1 MSRPPARTAEP
12 TAGVWKWIATIM
24 TMHDGTV
31 LPTWGVMVAAT
42 QQWIGRVHPLGE
54 APQCQAEAQAN
65 AMLFAASRT
74 MSELLDEATRA
85 WAEQFDGAEDQDCSV
100 SGADLLDWFA
110 QWRARARQ
118 ALDVAGVP

>member
-1 MSRPPARTAEP
+1 
-12 TAGVWKWIATIM
+12 M

-31 LPTWGVMVAAT
+31 LPTWGVIVAAT
-42 QQWIGRVHPLGE
+42 QQWIGRVHPLGD

-85 WAEQFDGAEDQDCSV
+85 WAEQLDDPEDQDCSV
-100 SGADLLDWFA
+100 SGADLVDWFA
-110 QWRARARQ
+110 QWRVRARQ
-118 ALDVAGVP
+118 ALHQAGVP

>member
-1 MSRPPARTAEP
+1 
-12 TAGVWKWIATIM
+12 
-24 TMHDGTV
+24 MHDGTV

-42 QQWIGRVHPLGE
+42 LQWIGKVHPIGE
-54 APQCQAEAQAN
+54 TREQQGEAQAN

-85 WAEQFDGAEDQDCSV
+85 WAEQFDGPEDQDCSV
-100 SGADLLDWFA
+100 SGGDLVEWFA
-110 QWRARARQ
+110 QWRVRARQ

>member
-1 MSRPPARTAEP
+1 
-12 TAGVWKWIATIM
+12 
-24 TMHDGTV
+24 MHDGSV

-42 QQWIGRVHPLGE
+42 QQSVGRVHPLGE
-54 APQCQAEAQAN
+54 GPDCLAEAQAN

-85 WAEQFDGAEDQDCSV
+85 WAEQFDGPEDQDCTV
-100 SGADLLDWFA
+100 SGADLMDWFT
-110 QWRARARQ
+110 QWRLRGRQ